1 MEHRQNRKVRLVVIA
16 LLTGCASTA
25 TPFQRYMDCV
35 RDVTSEDIIPT
46 PPGIRAAVNLA
57 ARKCDS
63 LDVPED
69 RKRKFLLQVS
79 AELRDAAGI
88 P

>member
-1 MEHRQNRKVRLVVIA
+1 MEYRKACAACLVLILSA
-16 LLTGCASTA
+16 CSTQ
-25 TPFQRYMDCV
+25 TPFKRYMDCV
-35 RDVTSEDIIPT
+35 RDVTDGDITPT

-63 LDVPED
+63 PDVPED
-69 RKRKFLLQVS
+69 RKTKFLRQVS